1 MPVTFWDRGALLAL
15 PGLHRRRL
23 EAAGYRD
30 AGLTGPLFSHASE
43 RKNSLDKSE
52 DRGGWLYF
60 PLLPLVSS
68 MEIILSQ
75 TTWIGTDLAQF
86 TGFKFQVRRK

>member
-1 MPVTFWDRGALLAL
+1 MPISFWDQGALLAL
-15 PGLHRRRL
+15 PGLHRGRL
-23 EAAGYRD
+23 EAAGCRD
-30 AGLTGPLFSHASE
+30 AGLIGPFFSHASE

-52 DRGGWLYF
+52 DQGGWLHF
-60 PLLPLVSS
+60 PLLPLVSG

-86 TGFKFQVRRK
+86 TGFKFQVRRR